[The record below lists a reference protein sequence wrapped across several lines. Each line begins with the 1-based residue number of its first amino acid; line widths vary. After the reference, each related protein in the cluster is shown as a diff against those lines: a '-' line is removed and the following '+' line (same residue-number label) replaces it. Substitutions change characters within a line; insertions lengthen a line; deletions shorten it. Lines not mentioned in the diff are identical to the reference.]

1 MSSLHAFLHPVQV
14 ENQKV
19 VVSNRFLEDGKPV
32 PFLIRPI
39 SQEENEAMMKLY
51 TKKKKNGEIEFDNVR
66 YTAAL
71 VASAV
76 VFPDLKN
83 ADLQKAYGVLGED
96 KLLKKM
102 LYVGEY
108 ATLTQ
113 AVQKLSGLDVDENDL
128 IDDVKNE

>member
-1 MSSLHAFLHPVQV
+1 MSSLNAFLHPVQV

-19 VVSNRFLEDGKPV
+19 VISNRFLEDGKPV

-76 VFPDLKN
+76 AFPDLKN